1 MREVVYEDDFFIGEN
16 KRIVLKLIKVEKSEN
31 FPEGLEFAIQYLYFK
46 NDEWQQIVRIDNQ
59 LHEGKAGVHI
69 HILKRERVEWVDMSF
84 NDSKEKVIEIGNNV
98 IKNIVDR
105 I

>member
-1 MREVVYEDDFFIGEN
+1 MRETVYEDDFLIDEN
-16 KRIVLKLIKVEKSEN
+16 KRIVLKLIKVDKDKH
-31 FPEGLEFAIQYLYFK
+31 FPEGLEFAVQYLYLK
-46 NDEWQQIVRIDNQ
+46 DEWIQIARIDNQ

-69 HILKRERVEWVDMSF
+69 HILKRDKVEWTDMSF
-84 NDSKEKVIEIGNNV
+84 NEAREKIIEIGENV